1 MRVPEVA
8 GVGFAECLA
17 AFPVGHRLNE
27 MGGMESGGE
36 QTAEFI
42 VPLMNPHSSVHTLR
56 PSIPALQAAF
66 GQSSSFLEDTYL
78 KCYLDRGN
86 AETRS
91 PWSRKL
97 P

>member
-1 MRVPEVA
+1 MRAPEVV
-8 GVGFAECLA
+8 GVCFGECLA
-17 AFPVGHRLNE
+17 AFPMGHRLNE
-27 MGGMESGGE
+27 MGQMESGGG

-42 VPLMNPHSSVHTLR
+42 VPLMNPHSSVRSLH

-66 GQSSSFLEDTYL
+66 SQSSSFLGDTYL
-78 KCYLDRGN
+78 KCYLDHGN

-91 PWSRKL
+91 PGSRKL